1 KETSRTRIVQ
11 ETLHINFLENKP
23 YIVRTGPEWLFDI
36 DTLTQSMNY
45 QPVVTENQPNKN
57 AAGPNPT
64 NNTNSFNTASPF
76 DTAVSPNFRIDG
88 KSSFVDPSNYPD
100 DLDMPALEDIVYSDA
115 EEDVCVEANFS
126 NLETNISVSP
136 FPTSRVHKDYP
147 VTQIIDDLTLAHQT
161 RSMKRMVKEHGGMN
175 QINDK
180 DFHTSYASFMGFM
193 VYQMDV
199 KSAFLYETIEEKVY
213 VCQPLGF
220 EDPDYPD
227 KVYNVVKALY
237 GWHQAPRAWKF
248 GLTYVKSASTPIET
262 EKPLLKDPDGED
274 VDVHIYRLM
283 IGSLMYLTSSR
294 LDIMFD
300 ICACAR
306 FQVTPKTVVATS
318 STKAEYVAAASCC
331 AHVLWIQN
339 QLLDYGSPSI
349 GFMRPFGC
357 PVTILN
363 TLDPLGKF
371 DRKDDERFL
380 VGYSINCKAYR
391 VFNSRTKIVQETLHI
406 NFLENKLNVERIG
419 PKWLFDI
426 DTLTMSMNYQPAVA
440 GNQPNDNAD

>member
-1 KETSRTRIVQ
+1 VNATSA
-11 ETLHINFLENKP
+11 
-23 YIVRTGPEWLFDI
+23 
-36 DTLTQSMNY
+36 
-45 QPVVTENQPNKN
+45 PVT

-180 DFHTSYASFMGFM
+180 DFHTLARIEAIWLFLAYASFMGFM

-339 QLLDYGSPSI
+339 QLLDYG
-349 GFMRPFGC
+349 
-357 PVTILN
+357 
-363 TLDPLGKF
+363 
-371 DRKDDERFL
+371 
-380 VGYSINCKAYR
+380 
-391 VFNSRTKIVQETLHI
+391 
-406 NFLENKLNVERIG
+406 
-419 PKWLFDI
+419 
-426 DTLTMSMNYQPAVA
+426 
-440 GNQPNDNAD
+440 